1 MLLDAFVVESAAD
14 LDPAKCHV
22 LLDIVAGRLGH
33 DYLARI
39 GLLRQDNDD
48 GDEAAA

>member
-22 LLDIVAGRLGH
+22 LLDIVAGPAGPRLPGA
-33 DYLARI
+33 DRSAQAGQR
-39 GLLRQDNDD
+39 
-48 GDEAAA
+48 